1 MPRLSSRQD
10 GEPYSTT
17 WIFGKPLIARLPD
30 LPERYESACTAIRQ
44 VRDRLAL
51 LRMLENTRAALTV
64 ADWLIARYEQLKTGR
79 GFLDFNDLITRTVRL
94 LARQD
99 AGPWI
104 LYKLDKGID
113 HILIDEAQDTSPD
126 QWGVV
131 GRLTEEFFA
140 GAGARDHV
148 RRTVFAVG
156 DEKQSIYSF
165 QGAAPESFAASGFA
179 FSEKVRGAEGR
190 FEHVKL
196 TLSFRSTEDVLAAV
210 DRVFARDAARR
221 GLTFAGDPI
230 EHNAIRS
237 GAPGY
242 VEVWPSLGADAV
254 QEPDDWTMAI
264 DHATAPAVR
273 LAENIARTIAHWLNS
288 GEIIEGSGKRLTP
301 GDVLVL
307 VQEARQLR
315 QCLGQEPQGKAH
327 SGGRRRPAQPARAYR
342 GSGHDRARPL
352 RPSAGRRPVA
362 CRAAEKSGLRLQ
374 RGQAVRTRRRPP
386 ESHLAWRGSCAA
398 APRPI
403 AIAPKRRERWR
414 NGRRRRRSGG
424 RSSSIRAFSA
434 GTAFAPG

>member
-1 MPRLSSRQD
+1 MPPLFAEFGFEPGVTAADVAASVWPLPGFAPAYFNAFAACAQQVGAGRVLDRMLPSASRAFAEADPERRLALLAEAFLKAS

-30 LPERYESACTAIRQ
+30 LPERYEAACTAIRQ

-230 EHNAIRS
+230 EHTAIRCRRA
-237 GAPGY
+237 GLCRG
-242 VEVWPSLGADAV
+242 VAV
-254 QEPDDWTMAI
+254 T
-264 DHATAPAVR
+264 
-273 LAENIARTIAHWLNS
+273 
-288 GEIIEGSGKRLTP
+288 
-301 GDVLVL
+301 
-307 VQEARQLR
+307 
-315 QCLGQEPQGKAH
+315 
-327 SGGRRRPAQPARAYR
+327 
-342 GSGHDRARPL
+342 
-352 RPSAGRRPVA
+352 
-362 CRAAEKSGLRLQ
+362 
-374 RGQAVRTRRRPP
+374 
-386 ESHLAWRGSCAA
+386 
-398 APRPI
+398 
-403 AIAPKRRERWR
+403 
-414 NGRRRRRSGG
+414 RRRRRAGAGRLDDRNRSCHRARRTAGRKHRAHHRALAEFGRNHRRQRQTADARRRARSGAG
-424 RSSSIRAFSA
+424 SAAASSMPWPRASRKSTFRWPAPTGSA
-434 GTAFAPG
+434 CPRISRFKT